1 MTMFRTEYYECN
13 DPIEELLIDPNGALV
28 IYPYTGFVNPELSR
42 PVYAIS
48 YIASNLFNN
57 GILDEKNGVFIIV
70 DHRGLTSYRYK
81 QDENIRTSSGSPSNF
96 LRPHYPEVTNCSLSE
111 MEEVLRQVNNEIN
124 RSGLN
129 LISND
134 YLNFT
139 LFWSM

>member
-1 MTMFRTEYYECN
+1 MKPLN
-13 DPIEELLIDPNGALV
+13 
-28 IYPYTGFVNPELSR
+28 
-42 PVYAIS
+42 
-48 YIASNLFNN
+48 
-57 GILDEKNGVFIIV
+57 KNG
-70 DHRGLTSYRYK
+70 G
-81 QDENIRTSSGSPSNF
+81 RTSLRIPNPSGSSSNF

-139 LFWSM
+139 LFWDK